1 MAHSYVSSLFHC
13 AFSTKGRGDR
23 SSADLQSRLWPFL
36 GGIARENG
44 MKALIVGGVDDH
56 VHVLLSL
63 PATIAVAKAIQLIKG
78 GSSKWI
84 HDTFP
89 QHARLLLGRRDTA
102 HSVIGISQMEQTV
115 AYIQSQKEHHRTKTF
130 QEEFV
135 SFLKRHGI
143 QYDER
148 YIWD

>member
-1 MAHSYVSSLFHC
+1 MPHSYVSALFHC
-13 AFSTKGRGDR
+13 AFSTKGRRRQID
-23 SSADLQSRLWPFL
+23 SDLQSRLWPFI

-44 MKALIVGGVDDH
+44 TRALIVGGVDDH
-56 VHVLLSL
+56 AHVLLSL
-63 PATIAVAKAIQLIKG
+63 PATMAVAKAVQLIKG

-89 QHARLLLGRRDTA
+89 QHGDFSWQEEYGAF
-102 HSVIGISQMEQTV
+102 SIGISQVEQTV
-115 AYIQSQKEHHRTKTF
+115 AYIQSQEDHHRTKTF

-135 SFLKRHGI
+135 AFLKRHGI